1 MNTGELKHRISLYI
15 VTQITDGEGGFTS
28 TEALASTRYAKVR
41 QLSQSESTTSGQ
53 VVGENNFSITL
64 RRPEN
69 EILSRSL
76 LLVWNN
82 RRMNITGIET
92 DDFWHYITATEKS

>member
-1 MNTGELKHRISLYI
+1 MKIGELKYI
-15 VTQITDGEGGFTS
+15 VSFFTIAQTPDGEGGFTA
-28 TEALASTRYAKVR
+28 TETLESTRYAKVR
-41 QLSQSESTTSGQ
+41 QLSQTEAATSGQ
-53 VVGENNFSITL
+53 VVGENNFKITI
-64 RRPEN
+64 RRPEG

-76 LLVWNN
+76 LIEWNG

>member
-1 MNTGELKHRISLYI
+1 MKAGELKYRVSFYTI
-15 VTQITDGEGGFTS
+15 TQSPDGEGGFT
-28 TEALASTRYAKVR
+28 ASETLFTTRYAKVR

-53 VVGENNFSITL
+53 VVGENNFKITI
-64 RRPEN
+64 RRPEA

-76 LLVWNN
+76 LIVWNN

-92 DDFWHYITATEKS
+92 DDFYHYINATEKS